1 MIHTIVAPII
11 VFAVIVLVHEF
22 GHFIMAKLTGMKVE
36 EFAIGFGPKICSV
49 RYGETLY
56 SLRILPLGGF
66 NRIMGMDNQEYTDKR
81 AFVNRPVWQKLLV
94 VSAGAAFNILLAF
107 AIFTGVIW
115 HEGKAVFP
123 DYPVIGEVISDTPAE
138 RAGLEAGDRILYI
151 GKSKIDKWTD
161 IHGAL
166 ANAGNTVLEVQI
178 SRAGVRHTITVIPAN
193 RDGRTI
199 LGITAYVQV
208 TPVSFTES
216 LHMAADRCVAVIV
229 GVGKGLMYI
238 ISGSPQGEVAGPIG
252 IARIAGN
259 VADTGIL
266 PLLLFIAILSL
277 NLGVMNLLPI
287 PLLDGGVIVL
297 TVLEGLYGRK
307 LPEKTLFYIQMAG
320 IFILGGFFIYAMASD
335 ITALFR

>member
-1 MIHTIVAPII
+1 
-11 VFAVIVLVHEF
+11 
-22 GHFIMAKLTGMKVE
+22 
-36 EFAIGFGPKICSV
+36 
-49 RYGETLY
+49 
-56 SLRILPLGGF
+56 
-66 NRIMGMDNQEYTDKR
+66 
-81 AFVNRPVWQKLLV
+81 
-94 VSAGAAFNILLAF
+94 
-107 AIFTGVIW
+107 
-115 HEGKAVFP
+115 
-123 DYPVIGEVISDTPAE
+123 
-138 RAGLEAGDRILYI
+138 DRILYI

-178 SRAGVRHTITVIPAN
+178 SRAGVRHTVTVIPAN